1 MAFPV
6 SGRKKHNKP
15 KRSVDLGLNLTSMM
29 DMFTIIL
36 VFLLKSY
43 SATGNLIAIPKDYK
57 LPESIAEENP
67 TVTVNISVKYHEAD
81 PEASSIVVGDYR
93 IGYDIIG
100 PAIADRGNFLIPE
113 LRQILINEAE
123 KEKLTKMATGKEFEG
138 LVNIIGDK
146 DVPYALLVK
155 IMITCGQTEFGKI
168 NLLVQ
173 RTGA

>member
-15 KRSVDLGLNLTSMM
+15 KRSIDLGLNLTSMM

-57 LPESIAEENP
+57 LPESIAEQNP
-67 TVTVNISVKYHEAD
+67 TVTVNISVKYDEFD
-81 PEASSIVVGDYR
+81 PEKSAIIVGDYR
-93 IGYDIIG
+93 IGYDVISRVM
-100 PAIADRGNFLIPE
+100 ADKRSFLIPE
-113 LRQILINEAE
+113 LKQILVEEAK
-123 KEKLTKMATGKEFEG
+123 KEKLVKRAAGKEFEG

-146 DVPYALLVK
+146 NVPYSLLLK
-155 IMITCGQTEFGKI
+155 IMSTCGQTEFGKI

-173 RTGA
+173 RAGT